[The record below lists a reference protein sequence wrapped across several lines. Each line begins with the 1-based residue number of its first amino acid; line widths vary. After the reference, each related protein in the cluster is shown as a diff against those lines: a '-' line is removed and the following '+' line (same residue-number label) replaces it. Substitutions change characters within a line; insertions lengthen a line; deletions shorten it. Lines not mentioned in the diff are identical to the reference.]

1 MDLERAEQQ
10 MAVEEAM
17 GGGYDLDIFAENP
30 DDDLLCSICR
40 GVLRCP
46 VMVSCSHIFCRK
58 CILQWLKRQ
67 QTCPCCRTEVK
78 GKLFVQMH
86 KLKKRINRL
95 QVKCPNEANGCPATF
110 PLSRTEEHAESCAF
124 RLLCCSN
131 EGCPAEVL
139 RKDICEHSQSCQY
152 WRDMCHMGCGT
163 LLTPENRDEHNC
175 YMELKEQYN
184 KQLHKLRQKAR
195 RIESLTSQMSRQIQ
209 LLSEGLEGVQ
219 TTAASQE
226 TQ

>member
-17 GGGYDLDIFAENP
+17 GGGYDLEIFAENP
-30 DDDLLCSICR
+30 DDDLLCSICH

-46 VMVSCSHIFCRK
+46 VMVCCGHIFCRK

-78 GKLFVQMH
+78 GKLLVQMH

-95 QVKCPNEANGCPATF
+95 QVKCPNEAHGCPAIF
-110 PLSRTEEHAESCAF
+110 PLLRTEEHAESCAF
-124 RLLCCSN
+124 GLLSCSN

-139 RKDICEHSQSCQY
+139 RKDICEHSQTCQF
-152 WRDMCHMGCGT
+152 WRDVCHMGCGT
-163 LLTPENRDEHNC
+163 LLTPENREEHNC
-175 YMELKEQYN
+175 YMELKELYN

-195 RIESLTSQMSRQIQ
+195 RIESLTTQMSRQIQ
-209 LLSEGLEGVQ
+209 LLSEGLEGAE
-219 TTAASQE
+219 AATSTQE
-226 TQ
+226 PQ

>member
-17 GGGYDLDIFAENP
+17 GGGYDLEIFAENP
-30 DDDLLCSICR
+30 DDDLLCSICH

-46 VMVSCSHIFCRK
+46 VMVSCGHIFCRK

-78 GKLFVQMH
+78 GKLLVQMH

-95 QVKCPNEANGCPATF
+95 QVKCPNEGQGCPAIF
-110 PLSRTEEHAESCAF
+110 PLLRTEEHAESCAF
-124 RLLCCSN
+124 GLLCCSN

-139 RKDICEHSQSCQY
+139 RKDICEHSQACQF
-152 WRDMCHMGCGT
+152 WRDVCHMGCGT

-175 YMELKEQYN
+175 YMELKELYN

-195 RIESLTSQMSRQIQ
+195 RIESLTAQMSRQIQ
-209 LLSEGLEGVQ
+209 LLSEGLEGAE
-219 TTAASQE
+219 AATSTQE
-226 TQ
+226 PQ